1 MSNEFLIEALAIIAG
16 LTSLTVQAIKKI
28 LDEKEIQYSSNLLAV
43 IVSTVLTV
51 GVSMAHVIYFS
62 IPFSPQL
69 VVIVIALTY
78 LSFLTATVGFDKV
91 RQLIQQMGKTE

>member
-1 MSNEFLIEALAIIAG
+1 MSNEFLLEALAIISG

-28 LDEKEIQYSSNLLAV
+28 LDEKEIKYSSNLLAV
-43 IVSTVLTV
+43 IVATILAVA
-51 GVSMAHVIYFS
+51 VSMAHVLYFS
-62 IPFSPQL
+62 IPFSIQL

-78 LSFLTATVGFDKV
+78 LSFLAATVGFDKV